1 MEIPGY
7 TIIRELGQGGMASV
21 LLANQECVD
30 RKVALKILDHSLTK
44 DTSFCERFVR
54 EAKIIANLSH
64 PNIVSVFEAG
74 SHGDDYYL
82 AMKYYPGGDLKSR
95 INNGIEVKEV
105 LSYLKQLSKALGF
118 AHSEGYV
125 HRDIKPENI
134 LFDSN
139 DTLVLTD
146 FGIAKSQKKVT
157 KMTQMGAVIGT
168 PHYMSPEQAQG
179 HNLDSR
185 SDIYSLGVVLYEM
198 LTGATPFEAESD
210 IALGIKHISAPI
222 PRLPTNIISC
232 ESFQLMVDKLLAK
245 NPNDRYQSAEALI
258 ADIGKFEDLSNRTK
272 VVNFAPVQDR
282 TVVLGSPV
290 NKTDYDNP
298 SVKRR
303 VRFTLFIGAF
313 LFCLFVGS
321 FVYQAIVN
329 SSASG
334 NREDVSENG
343 TDFVPDIISLSF
355 TSIPSG
361 AAIKIDGK
369 KIGITPIDSYRIE
382 KIEHEIVVEHSLYLT
397 QRATLDLSGSYD
409 AKQHFV
415 LEHGNVED
423 QQVDFGELFRD
434 KLEIGGHGPL
444 LVAIPVSN
452 FIMGDLTGK
461 GKSNELPNYEVK
473 LEKNFA
479 IGITEV
485 TFADYDKFTS
495 DTGKDKI
502 NDLGWGRDSKPVIS
516 ISWNEAKEYLK
527 WLSSQTGYNYRLPTE
542 TEWEFAVRG
551 QTDSDY
557 FWGNGLKAGSARCFG
572 CDRSIFSET
581 ADVAS
586 YDPNEFGLYDMHGN
600 VMEWVEDC
608 WSSDYATAVIDGTA
622 AYSGDCSKRVLRGGS
637 WFNQALSLRSSARFF
652 DDRSAKM
659 NFYGFRVVREL
670 KVD

>member
-74 SHGDDYYL
+74 NHGDDYYL

-95 INNGIEVKEV
+95 INNGIEVREV

-125 HRDIKPENI
+125 HRDIKPENV
-134 LFDSN
+134 LFDAN

-179 HNLDSR
+179 NSLDSR
-185 SDIYSLGVVLYEM
+185 SDIYSLGIVLYEM
-198 LTGATPFEAESD
+198 LTGTTPFEAESD

-222 PRLPTNIISC
+222 PRLSTDIVSC
-232 ESFQLMVDKLLAK
+232 ESFQLMIDKLLAK

-258 ADIGKFEDLSNRTK
+258 VDINKFEDLSNRTK
-272 VVNFAPVQDR
+272 VISPAQVQDR
-282 TVVLGSPV
+282 TVVLDSPV
-290 NKTDYDNP
+290 NKTDYGNP

-303 VRFTLFIGAF
+303 VKFTLFLGA
-313 LFCLFVGS
+313 LLLCLFVGS
-321 FVYQAIVN
+321 FIYQAITKSPISDN
-329 SSASG
+329 RASISK
-334 NREDVSENG
+334 NEANVI
-343 TDFVPDIISLSF
+343 PDIVSLSF

-361 AAIKIDGK
+361 ASIKIDGK
-369 KIGITPIDSYRIE
+369 NIGITPIDSYRLD
-382 KIEHEIVVEHSLYLT
+382 KVAHEIIVEHPLYLT
-397 QRATLDLSGSYD
+397 MQETLDLSGSYD
-409 AKQHFV
+409 VKQHFV
-415 LEHGNVED
+415 LEHANVDD

-434 KLEIGGHGPL
+434 KLEMGGYGPL
-444 LVAIPVSN
+444 LVAVPASN
-452 FIMGDLTGK
+452 FIMGDLTGN
-461 GKSNELPNYEVK
+461 GKLNEQPSHEIK
-473 LEKNFA
+473 LDKSFG

-485 TFADYDKFTS
+485 TFADYDKFS
-495 DTGKDKI
+495 SKTGKDKA
-502 NDLGWGRDSKPVIS
+502 NDLGWGRDSKPVIN

-527 WLSSQTGYNYRLPTE
+527 WLSSQTGFNYRLPTE
-542 TEWEFAVRG
+542 AEWEFAARG

-557 FWGNGLKAGSARCFG
+557 FWGNGLKTGSARCFG
-572 CDRSIFSET
+572 CDRAIFSKT

-608 WSSDYATAVIDGTA
+608 WSSDYATAVNDGTA
-622 AYSGDCSKRVLRGGS
+622 VYSGDCSKRVLRGGA
-637 WFNQALSLRSSARFF
+637 WFNQPLSLRSSARFF
-652 DDRSAKM
+652 DDRSAQV

-670 KVD
+670 KVN

>member
-74 SHGDDYYL
+74 NHGNDYYL

-95 INNGIEVKEV
+95 INNGIEEKEV

-125 HRDIKPENI
+125 HRDIKPENV
-134 LFDSN
+134 LFDAN

-179 HNLDSR
+179 NNLDSR
-185 SDIYSLGVVLYEM
+185 SDIYSLGIVLYEM
-198 LTGATPFEAESD
+198 LTGSTPFEAESD

-222 PRLPTNIISC
+222 PRLPTEIASN
-232 ESFQLMVDKLLAK
+232 ESFQLMIDKLLAK

-258 ADIGKFEDLSNRTK
+258 VDINKFEDLSNRTK
-272 VVNFAPVQDR
+272 VISPIQLQDR

-303 VRFTLFIGAF
+303 VKFTLFVGAL
-313 LFCLFVGS
+313 LFSLFVGS
-321 FVYQAIVN
+321 FVYQAFTKKSI
-329 SSASG
+329 SG
-334 NREDVSENG
+334 DRADHSENL
-343 TDFVPDIISLSF
+343 DSFIPDIVSLSF

-361 AAIKIDGK
+361 ASIKINGK
-369 KIGITPIDSYRIE
+369 NIGITPIDSYSID
-382 KIEHEIVVEHSLYLT
+382 KVAHEIIVEHPLYLT
-397 QRATLDLSGSYD
+397 LQETLDLSGSYD
-409 AKQHFV
+409 ARQHFV
-415 LEHGNVED
+415 LEHASVDD

-434 KLEIGGHGPL
+434 KLESGGYGPL
-444 LVAIPVSN
+444 LVAVPASN

-461 GKSNELPNYEVK
+461 GKSNELPSHEVK
-473 LEKNFA
+473 FEKNFA

-485 TFADYDKFTS
+485 TFADYDKFS
-495 DTGKDKI
+495 SMAGKEKV
-502 NDLGWGRDSKPVIS
+502 NDLGWGRDSKPVIN
-516 ISWNEAKEYLK
+516 ISWDDAKEYLK
-527 WLSSQTGYNYRLPTE
+527 WLSSQTGFNYRLPTE
-542 TEWEFAVRG
+542 AEWEFAARG

-557 FWGNGLKAGSARCFG
+557 FWGNGLKVSSARCFG
-572 CDRSIFSET
+572 CDRAIFSNT

-608 WSSDYATAVIDGTA
+608 WNVDYDSAIRDGTA

-637 WFNQALSLRSSARFF
+637 WFNQPLSLRSSARFF
-652 DDRSAKM
+652 DNRSAQV

-670 KVD
+670 KIN